1 MKANIFKELSNSNTV
16 IEIEEG
22 RTIKEAVPYNLEN
35 SIIIVNGKPSDQ
47 NHIVKNGDVITIRLV
62 PGVTGAL
69 IALGVAVLAVAVVGG
84 IAAYKAKKANQRA
97 QEELDRIKNLSNNSD
112 IDNRPF
118 LRGASNTVATGNS
131 QPYIIGRHFFTP
143 YLLCK
148 PFYKISGTDGATQYV
163 YTALEC
169 GFAKQILE
177 SVAIDD
183 VTIKMFSDDEP
194 QEGAYDIDKCIFAE
208 DGKIEVVQD
217 GGYFEELPELNY
229 KVASENHNDQI
240 PYDSKVKDGTDTYL
254 TYTLN
259 KCAMN
264 VDVAISFPYG
274 LYAMNDDGGKTKTKI
289 KITPQFSL
297 DGGETFEAFTFDNN
311 GTKTNEFEYCVST
324 RELRFV
330 AHMDFTKSHYNIL
343 KANGQTQIVI
353 RLLNN
358 GNADSST
365 IKNDCYCLFHQSVC
379 FDPDK
384 SDSELIPCK
393 IIEDRE
399 RAYCTML
406 GLKLKASA
414 SNEDKLKKINVIT
427 QGIART
433 WNGEEWSEERTAT
446 RNPAAWFLE
455 VETSDTHPASRYDDS
470 EIDLESVGEFYEYCD
485 EMGYKFDLA
494 VSQGK
499 KKDDI
504 LNLIM
509 EATGA
514 CVYTDIFGR
523 RAVAI
528 DRPQENALAVYNPQN
543 IIKITNKKTFGKRT
557 DALRVKYTSSEDDL
571 FQEDTYLVMREV
583 DGVPLEL
590 NEDSVIKEVTV
601 SGVTEYQHVVKYA
614 RRLMAAEALR
624 TKTTTIEV
632 GNEGIF
638 YTPFS
643 KVLIQDD
650 SLKIGI
656 GKGYTV
662 KNVVWKNG
670 LLKRIDIDS
679 EIEFDGSKS
688 YGIVVNCISESG
700 IRPVCLKVEGSG
712 RTSGLY
718 VLTELCA
725 SADFIPER
733 NNVLSFGE
741 LDSDGEF
748 SKVTSEFLISS
759 IKRNEK
765 GFTLELVDYSE
776 AMYET
781 GTIPEYKSNITP
793 RKSSSVMQI
802 PSESVSMSDVQ
813 EQISTIVE
821 RIDPSGSNAAQEAA
835 NEVVHGVHFT
845 NMHRIRDMEFSLEEI
860 LAKIDR
866 DAADARAGIS
876 ISEDE
881 ILMKVSDMDGKFF
894 SELRMTKDEIL
905 ETVADTESGLR
916 SAIDIKADELT
927 ELVADFEKETQALL
941 DIQSS
946 EIAALVEGGGA
957 SGRLSLSLELPAMI
971 DKSTRA
977 KMVAASSEDMVSAV
991 YARLNGTELYSIKGN
1006 TSQSAVKALWD
1017 KAVAANLIASQ
1028 IDLSATQIHI
1038 DAKNIQI
1045 DGETIIDNAKKIKAD
1060 FIDVNTLL
1068 GNNATFKGIVE
1079 ISSGGYLRLPVYDTE
1094 PDFNVDGDTF
1104 ILTR

>member
-1 MKANIFKELSNSNTV
+1 MKANLFRELSNNNTI

-22 RTIKEAVPYNLEN
+22 RTIKESVPFNLEN

-47 NHIVKNGDVITIRLV
+47 NHVVRCGDVITIRLV
-62 PGVTGAL
+62 PGVIGGL
-69 IALGVAVLAVAVVGG
+69 IALGVALVAVAIVGG
-84 IAAYKAKKANQRA
+84 IAAYKMKKANQRA
-97 QEELDRIKNLSNNSD
+97 QEELDKIKNFSNNPD
-112 IDNRPF
+112 VDNRPF
-118 LRGASNTVATGNS
+118 LRGASNTVATGKS
-131 QPYIIGRHFFTP
+131 QPYVIGRHFFTP
-143 YLLCK
+143 YLLSK
-148 PFYKISGTDGATQYV
+148 PFYRLSGTDGATQYV
-163 YTALEC
+163 YTVLEC

-177 SVAIDD
+177 NVSIDD
-183 VTIKMFSDDEP
+183 ITLKKFSDKEP
-194 QEGAYDIDKCIFAE
+194 QDGAFDIDKGIFAE
-208 DGKIEVVQD
+208 DGRIEVVQD
-217 GGYFEELPELNY
+217 GGNFGELLELNY
-229 KVASENHNDQI
+229 KYVSENRNDQI
-240 PYDSKVKDGTDTYL
+240 PYDKKVHDGEASYL

-259 KCAMN
+259 KCAMD
-264 VDVAISFPYG
+264 VDVAITFPYG
-274 LYAMNDDGGKTKTKI
+274 LYAMNDDGGKTSTKI
-289 KITPQFSL
+289 KITPQYSL
-297 DGGETFEAFTFDNN
+297 DGGKTFEAFTFDNN
-311 GTKTNEFEYCVST
+311 GTHTNEFERKEAT
-324 RELRFV
+324 KELRFV
-330 AHMDFTKSHYNIL
+330 AHKDFSKSDYDIL
-343 KANGQTQIVI
+343 KGNGQSAIVI

-358 GNADSST
+358 GSEDSM
-365 IKNDCYCLFHQSVC
+365 IKNDCYCLYYQSRC
-379 FDPDK
+379 FDLDK
-384 SDSELIPCK
+384 STDSLVPCK
-393 IIEDRE
+393 VVEDRE
-399 RAYCTML
+399 RKYCTML
-406 GLKLKASA
+406 GLRLKSSA

-427 QGIART
+427 QGVART
-433 WNGEEWSEERTAT
+433 WNGEEWSEEKTET
-446 RNPAAWFLE
+446 RNPAAWALE
-455 VETSDTHPASRYDDS
+455 IETSDTHPASRYSDD
-470 EIDLESVGEFYEYCD
+470 ELDLESFGEFYEFCE
-485 EMGYKFDLA
+485 EMGYKFDM
-494 VSQGK
+494 VVTQGK

-504 LNLIM
+504 LDLIM

-514 CVYTDIFGR
+514 CIYTDIFGR

-528 DRPQENALAVYNPQN
+528 DRPKENALAVYNPQN

-557 DALRVKYTSSEDDL
+557 DALRVKYTSSADDV
-571 FQEDTYLVMREV
+571 FQEDTYTVMREV

-590 NEDSVIKEVTV
+590 NEDSIIKEVTV
-601 SGVTEYQHVVKYA
+601 SGVTEHQHIVKYA

-638 YTPFS
+638 YTPYS

-656 GKGYTV
+656 GKGHII

-679 EIEFDGSKS
+679 EIEFDGTKS
-688 YGIVVNCISESG
+688 YGIVVNCISG
-700 IRPVCLKVEGSG
+700 NGTKPICLKVEGSG
-712 RTSGLY
+712 KTSELLI
-718 VLTELCA
+718 LTQLRA

-733 NNVLSFGE
+733 NAVLSFGE

-813 EQISTIVE
+813 NQISTIVE

-845 NMHRIRDMEFSLEEI
+845 NMHRIRDMELSLEEI
-860 LAKIDR
+860 LAKIDS

-876 ISEDE
+876 VSEDE
-881 ILMKVSDMDGKFF
+881 ILMKVADIDDRFF
-894 SELRMTKDEIL
+894 SEIRMTKDEIL
-905 ETVADTESGLR
+905 ENVADTESGLR
-916 SAIDIKADELT
+916 SAIDIKADEIA
-927 ELVADFEKETQALL
+927 ELVADLEKETQALI
-941 DIQSS
+941 DIQST

-971 DKSTRA
+971 DESTRA

-991 YARLNGTELYSIKGN
+991 YARLDGTEFYSIKGN